1 MTMARKTKRTAPVSY
16 RPPEILRGEFHARV
30 QNSGLPINAYITA
43 AVFGEGAPKS
53 RKVTPLDQQTVA
65 ALLAQAA
72 QIADQLRRMT
82 GSVHD
87 PYHASL
93 IEACRDELSEIRA
106 ALLALQGREP

>member
-1 MTMARKTKRTAPVSY
+1 MTMARKTKRTAPISY

-43 AVFGEGAPKS
+43 AVFGEDAPKS
-53 RKVTPLDQQTVA
+53 RKITPLDQQTVA